1 MAGPRLSV
9 VVPVYNEARVLEAS
23 LARLH
28 AFLRALGEEFE
39 VVCVDDGSRDGSAEI
54 LVREEA
60 SSRVRAITHP
70 ENRGKGA
77 AVRTGCLAARGERVV
92 FMDADLSTELD
103 STRALLE
110 ALDAGADV
118 ALGSRRAPNATI
130 AVRQP
135 KLRELLGVAFS
146 RLAAAAIDRD
156 VRDFT
161 CGFKGF
167 RAAAARTIFERAR
180 IERWA
185 FDAEVIAIA
194 RVHGL
199 RIAQVPVR
207 WQHQPDS
214 KVRVARAAVGSFLD
228 LCRIAAWR
236 SAGRYR

>member
-9 VVPVYNEARVLEAS
+9 VVPIYNEARVLEAS

-28 AFLRALGEEFE
+28 TFLSSLGEEFE
-39 VVCVDDGSRDGSAEI
+39 VVCVDDGSRDESAGI
-54 LVREEA
+54 LSRET
-60 SSRVRAITHP
+60 SLRVRTITHS

-118 ALGSRRAPNATI
+118 ALGSRRVANATI

-167 RAAAARTIFERAR
+167 KAAAARTIFERAR

-214 KVRVARAAVGSFLD
+214 KVRVARAALGSFID

-236 SAGRYR
+236 GAGRYK